1 MVWLLLW
8 FPLSQMGPRDLA
20 TGELYLTKEVK
31 NGGLSFSLESQCEVS
46 QVSL

>member
-20 TGELYLTKEVK
+20 TGDFYLTNKVK
-31 NGGLSFSLESQCEVS
+31 NGGLSFAVEAQCEVCH
-46 QVSL
+46 VSI